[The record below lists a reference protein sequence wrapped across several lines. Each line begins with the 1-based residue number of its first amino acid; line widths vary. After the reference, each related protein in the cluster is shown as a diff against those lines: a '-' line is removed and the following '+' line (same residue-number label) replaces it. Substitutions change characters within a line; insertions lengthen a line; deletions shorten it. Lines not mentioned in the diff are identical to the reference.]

1 MYITF
6 LSNVNVYFSQKKKQK
21 SFACNKFH
29 IFSYFSFRFVS
40 LALPWLFVWGLM
52 SHLFVEN
59 KLTRNV
65 AGETA
70 SPFPELGGTGMY
82 MRVCLCVYLVL
93 VKG

>member
-1 MYITF
+1 
-6 LSNVNVYFSQKKKQK
+6 
-21 SFACNKFH
+21 
-29 IFSYFSFRFVS
+29 
-40 LALPWLFVWGLM
+40 M